1 MTNRWDF
8 YDLLERYKFNPNI
21 NLKREIEQESDSMFT
36 RTTGYIEL
44 DRRIALTFKNRKELL
59 TVLDY
64 PVVPLH
70 NNGSEIAVR
79 EGVLKRKISYGTR
92 SELGKAAWEN
102 MFSILDTCRK
112 LKVNFF
118 KYVRDIYSND
128 FCMTRLADLLAK
140 AE

>member
-1 MTNRWDF
+1 MVNLWDF
-8 YDLLERYKFNPNI
+8 YDLLKRYKSRPNI
-21 NLKREIEQESDSMFT
+21 NLKAVIKQEFDSLFT

-44 DRRIALTFKNRKELL
+44 DKRIASTFENRNELL
-59 TVLDY
+59 TVLDN
-64 PVVPLH
+64 PEVPLH

-92 SELGKAAWEN
+92 SDLGKAAWEN
-102 MFSILDTCRK
+102 MLSILDTCRK
-112 LKVNFF
+112 LKVGFF

-128 FCMTRLADLLAK
+128 LCMPRLADLLAK